1 MKKSVF
7 AVVVLIAL
15 SLAFYT
21 NAWGIKASAKIVKY
35 RQPDGS
41 FIPIRVFGDEFFGY
55 CRTLDNYI
63 VSVGPDGYL
72 YYADYDKGSLTL
84 SGVRVGGAPAGV
96 KGGTAVAGMTTL
108 VPQASAYS
116 LRQQARD
123 KMGRS
128 AVKSTEGI
136 TLRNS
141 LVLLVQFADLQFTIE
156 DPVSYFNAL
165 LNEKGYSLNGAT
177 GSAADYFNANFRGT
191 CEFSFDIPA
200 PLTLSR
206 EAAYYGEHTQYMND
220 ANVTGLVVEA
230 CKMASENGTDFSKY
244 DTDNDGVVDNVAI
257 IFAGLN
263 EAESGNSVAVWP
275 HKGDIADRNIFC
287 NGVKIASY
295 TCSSEYSGDAL
306 EYWPATIGSFCH
318 EFSHSL
324 GLVDMYD
331 VNGEEEGLSSG
342 LHGNLSIMDQGNYL
356 NNGNTPPYFNAIELE
371 MLGLVPV
378 ADLCPDRDYTL
389 HPVASADTLYRASSS
404 NPGEYFLF
412 ECRNSSGWD
421 KYIGGEGLVV
431 YHIDKSENMCGG
443 LSANARWRLNI
454 VNSYALHECAGLLSA
469 DAVFYPG
476 GSNITS
482 LTSTGEPSFT
492 DWQHSALGISIAGIE
507 YSAGSVNFSVNED
520 LVYDQ
525 TIPLVSNLKVDTYHT
540 CAYACWSAS
549 AEPSGT
555 AASWTLMLEDEN
567 GPVFRGSLPASETG
581 FLFGNLQMGKSYRG
595 KIYMVDGNSMGEV
608 RSFEFVTDGITS
620 NFPYVKLSGSYKVGD
635 ILNIFVQNLVE
646 EHTSIEIRL
655 DGARLSGNS
664 YEFEEPGTYELEV
677 IVRYPDRTSD
687 VITKTIQVRN

>member
-1 MKKSVF
+1 
-7 AVVVLIAL
+7 
-15 SLAFYT
+15 
-21 NAWGIKASAKIVKY
+21 
-35 RQPDGS
+35 
-41 FIPIRVFGDEFFGY
+41 
-55 CRTLDNYI
+55 
-63 VSVGPDGYL
+63 
-72 YYADYDKGSLTL
+72 
-84 SGVRVGGAPAGV
+84 
-96 KGGTAVAGMTTL
+96 
-108 VPQASAYS
+108 
-116 LRQQARD
+116 
-123 KMGRS
+123 
-128 AVKSTEGI
+128 
-136 TLRNS
+136 
-141 LVLLVQFADLQFTIE
+141 
-156 DPVSYFNAL
+156 
-165 LNEKGYSLNGAT
+165 
-177 GSAADYFNANFRGT
+177 
-191 CEFSFDIPA
+191 
-200 PLTLSR
+200 
-206 EAAYYGEHTQYMND
+206 
-220 ANVTGLVVEA
+220 
-230 CKMASENGTDFSKY
+230 
-244 DTDNDGVVDNVAI
+244 
-257 IFAGLN
+257 
-263 EAESGNSVAVWP
+263 
-275 HKGDIADRNIFC
+275 
-287 NGVKIASY
+287 
-295 TCSSEYSGDAL
+295 
-306 EYWPATIGSFCH
+306 
-318 EFSHSL
+318 
-324 GLVDMYD
+324 
-331 VNGEEEGLSSG
+331 
-342 LHGNLSIMDQGNYL
+342 
-356 NNGNTPPYFNAIELE
+356 
-371 MLGLVPV
+371 
-378 ADLCPDRDYTL
+378 
-389 HPVASADTLYRASSS
+389 
-404 NPGEYFLF
+404 
-412 ECRNSSGWD
+412 
-421 KYIGGEGLVV
+421 VV

-507 YSAGSVNFSVNED
+507 YSAGAVNFSVNED

-567 GPVFRGSLPASETG
+567 CPVFRGSLPASETG

-687 VITKTIQVRN
+687 VITKTIQVKN